1 MSRYSPDHEPDSE
14 RQEDAHSAP
23 AGENGF
29 AEAAAALPRTLPE
42 ATARIAALL
51 AELEAKNADLAEA
64 NDRHLRDRAEFEN
77 FKRRMQRDKSEALR
91 FANEPLL
98 RELLPVLDN
107 LERAVRAA
115 HQAEGSGARSGSK
128 ADTALDS
135 LVTGVEMVLK
145 QFSEVLGRHGVA
157 RVDTVERAFDPAEH
171 EALAQIES
179 HHHPAGTVLE
189 EHTAG
194 YRLHDRL
201 LRAAQVTV
209 AKTPSRGS

>member
-1 MSRYSPDHEPDSE
+1 MSRYAPEEPE
-14 RQEDAHSAP
+14 SAP
-23 AGENGF
+23 EEEMHPVRENGF
-29 AEAAAALPRTLPE
+29 ADGFATPPRTLPE
-42 ATARIAALL
+42 ATARIDALL
-51 AELEAKNADLAEA
+51 AELQARNAEVATST
-64 NDRHLRDRAEFEN
+64 DRHLRDRAELEN

-115 HQAEGSGARSGSK
+115 RQAKESGSPTGSK
-128 ADTALDS
+128 ADAALDS

-179 HHHPAGTVLE
+179 PHHPAGTVLE

-209 AKTPSRGS
+209 AKNPSQRS